1 MTDCTNLEM
10 RDLLP
15 DYARGALT
23 GPPVMAVEQHLASCA
38 SCRAELAVVRSALAA
53 LGDAP
58 RVDTARIVAAVGRS
72 RRTRQRVTRRVWLAA
87 ASIAAIAGA
96 AALARNV
103 ANDSGSSSG
112 PPVVVI
118 VQDDSARA
126 TPVPPTP
133 NAPSRPSTRQQENA
147 ELVVGGGVADL
158 ADADLEALLAML
170 DGLDAQ
176 IDVEPTALPVLLEGE
191 V

>member
-23 GPPVMAVEQHLASCA
+23 GAPVMAVEQHLASCG

-53 LGDAP
+53 LGDVP
-58 RVDTARIVAAVGRS
+58 RVDTARIVAAVGQS

-87 ASIAAIAGA
+87 ASIVAIAGA
-96 AALARNV
+96 AVLARSV
-103 ANDSGSSSG
+103 ARDPGSPDL
-112 PPVVVI
+112 PPVI
-118 VQDDSARA
+118 VAVTDSPAA
-126 TPVPPTP
+126 TPVTPTP
-133 NAPSRPSTRQQENA
+133 SGPVRTAAHPTT

-158 ADADLEALLAML
+158 ADADLESLLGML
-170 DGLDAQ
+170 DDLDAQ
-176 IDVEPTALPVLLEGE
+176 IDVEPSAVPVLLEGE

>member
-23 GPPVMAVEQHLASCA
+23 GPPVIAVEQHLASCA
-38 SCRAELAVVRSALAA
+38 ACRAELAVVRSALAA
-53 LGDAP
+53 LGTAP
-58 RVDTARIVAAVGRS
+58 RVDTARIVAAVGQS

-87 ASIAAIAGA
+87 ASIVAIVGA
-96 AALARNV
+96 AALARSVTNEPGSPSSPSV
-103 ANDSGSSSG
+103 A
-112 PPVVVI
+112 I
-118 VQDDSARA
+118 AQDDS
-126 TPVPPTP
+126 VPTRVVSRP
-133 NAPSRPSTRQQENA
+133 NAPSPRSTRPEQNT

-158 ADADLEALLAML
+158 ADADLEALLGML
-170 DGLDAQ
+170 DGLDTQ
-176 IDVEPTALPVLLEGE
+176 IDVEPTAVPLLLEGE

>member
-15 DYARGALT
+15 DYARGAMT
-23 GPPVMAVEQHLASCA
+23 GPSVTAVEQHLASCA
-38 SCRAELAVVRSALAA
+38 SCRAELAVIRSARAA
-53 LGDAP
+53 LSDAT
-58 RVDTARIVAAVGRS
+58 RVDAARIIAAVGRS
-72 RRTRQRVTRRVWLAA
+72 RRARQRVTRRVWLAA
-87 ASIAAIAGA
+87 ASIVAIVGAGA
-96 AALARNV
+96 VARTV
-103 ANDSGSSSG
+103 ATDPGSATA
-112 PPVVVI
+112 PPVVI
-118 VQDDSARA
+118 AHDDSTPSA
-126 TPVPPTP
+126 TVVSTP
-133 NAPSRPSTRQQENA
+133 NAPARPPARQEGRA

-158 ADADLEALLAML
+158 ADADLEVLLGML

>member
-38 SCRAELAVVRSALAA
+38 ACRAELAVVQGALAA
-53 LGDAP
+53 LGSAP

-72 RRTRQRVTRRVWLAA
+72 RRTRQRVTRSVWLAA
-87 ASIAAIAGA
+87 ASIAAVA
-96 AALARNV
+96 AAALLARNV
-103 ANDSGSSSG
+103 ANDPGSSTA
-112 PPVVVI
+112 PVVVI

-126 TPVPPTP
+126 TPERPTP
-133 NAPSRPSTRQQENA
+133 NAPSRPATRQHENA
-147 ELVVGGGVADL
+147 ELVVVGGIADL
-158 ADADLEALLAML
+158 ADADLEALLGML

-176 IDVEPTALPVLLEGE
+176 IDVEPAALPVLLEGE

>member
-15 DYARGALT
+15 DYARGAMT
-23 GPPVMAVEQHLASCA
+23 GASVTAVEQHLASCA
-38 SCRAELAVVRSALAA
+38 SCRAELAVIRTARAA
-53 LGDAP
+53 LGDTP

-72 RRTRQRVTRRVWLAA
+72 RRARQRVTQRVWLAA
-87 ASIAAIAGA
+87 ASIVAIVGA
-96 AALARNV
+96 VALARTAATNP
-103 ANDSGSSSG
+103 GSAAPS
-112 PPVVVI
+112 VVI
-118 VQDDSARA
+118 VRDDSTPSA
-126 TPVPPTP
+126 TVVSTP
-133 NAPSRPSTRQQENA
+133 NAPARPPARQEGSA

-158 ADADLEALLAML
+158 ADADLEVLLGML

-176 IDVEPTALPVLLEGE
+176 IDVEPAALPVLLEGE